1 MRDELIKL
9 YNDKRSLETKLE
21 NLQKT
26 AYAKEGRKHKEKMF
40 KYVTETRDQLEQIKK
55 KIKFIEN
62 LSLEM
67 DANEMFYSK
76 KKS

>member
-1 MRDELIKL
+1 MKEELKKL

-26 AYAKEGRKHKEKMF
+26 AYAKEGRKHKEKMY
-40 KYVTETRDQLEQIKK
+40 KITIETREQLEQIKK
-55 KIKFIEN
+55 KIQFIEN

-67 DANEMFYSK
+67 EANEMFYSK

>member
-21 NLQKT
+21 NLLK
-26 AYAKEGRKHKEKMF
+26 ASYLKEGRPYKEKMY
-40 KYVTETRDQLEQIKK
+40 KIVTETREQLEQIKK

-67 DANEMFYSK
+67 EANEMFYSK

>member
-40 KYVTETRDQLEQIKK
+40 KYVTETREQLEQIKK
-55 KIKFIEN
+55 KIEFIEN

-67 DANEMFYSK
+67 EANEMFYSK

>member
-1 MRDELIKL
+1 MKEELIKL
-9 YNDKRSLETKLE
+9 YNDKRNIETKLE

-26 AYAKEGRKHKEKMF
+26 AYSKEGRKHKEKMF
-40 KYVTETRDQLEQIKK
+40 KYVTETREQLEQIKK
-55 KIKFIEN
+55 KIQFIEN

-67 DANEMFYSK
+67 EANEMFYSK

>member
-1 MRDELIKL
+1 MKDELKKL

-40 KYVTETRDQLEQIKK
+40 KYVTETRKQLEQIKK

-67 DANEMFYSK
+67 EANEMFYSK
-76 KKS
+76 KKY

>member
-1 MRDELIKL
+1 MKDELKKL
-9 YNDKRSLETKLE
+9 YNDKRNLENKLE

-40 KYVTETRDQLEQIKK
+40 KYVTETREQLEQIKK
-55 KIKFIEN
+55 KITFIEN

-67 DANEMFYSK
+67 EANEMFYSK

>member
-1 MRDELIKL
+1 MKDELKKL

-26 AYAKEGRKHKEKMF
+26 AYSKEGRKHKEKMF
-40 KYVTETRDQLEQIKK
+40 KYVTETREQLEQIKK

-67 DANEMFYSK
+67 EANEMFYSK